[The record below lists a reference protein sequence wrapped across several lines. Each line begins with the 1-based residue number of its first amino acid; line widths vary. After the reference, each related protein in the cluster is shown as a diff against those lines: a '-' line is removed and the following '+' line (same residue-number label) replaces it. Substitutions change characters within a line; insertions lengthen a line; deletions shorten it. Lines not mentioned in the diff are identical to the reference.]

1 MAYDFKKSDMN
12 QQKYGYV
19 WTASKDGDNA
29 KITGFP
35 DNVLLSRKEGY
46 EVLHFIKRYVDK
58 RSWQSGGQSVQ
69 PGTGVGQHVE
79 LRIHEAPADKKT
91 HKAVEAWVE
100 ANW

>member
-19 WTASKDGDNA
+19 WTAAKDGDNA
-29 KITGFP
+29 RITGFP
-35 DNVLLSRKEGY
+35 DNILLSRKEGY

-69 PGTGVGQHVE
+69 PDTNVGQHVE
-79 LRIHEAPADKKT
+79 RRIHEAPADKRT